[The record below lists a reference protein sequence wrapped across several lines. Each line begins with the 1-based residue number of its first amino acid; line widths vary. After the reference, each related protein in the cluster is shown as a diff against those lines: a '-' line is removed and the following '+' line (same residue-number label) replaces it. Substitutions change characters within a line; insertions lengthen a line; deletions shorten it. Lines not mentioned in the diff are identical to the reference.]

1 MIGFLFFLLILAI
14 IAFLLLRYG
23 VSTQIAKRGDEIFK
37 MRRISYHKV
46 VLIIIGAILFII
58 LVPASIRVVPVGK
71 ALVIFNVINKRYYVS
86 REGINYIPP
95 IINRT
100 IMYDLRR
107 QEYTMTGM
115 KGEGRRK
122 NVDDALWS
130 PTKEGL
136 KVGLD
141 LTCWY
146 RINPE
151 RVFDVHRFIGPNF
164 EEKVIRPAIRGI
176 VRLTVSEYG
185 TMDIY
190 SGKREQVQN
199 EILRRLKTLLEP
211 DGFVVDGVV
220 LRNVSFS
227 PDFAK
232 AVEEKQ
238 MAQQD
243 AERMKYILE
252 KEQKEA
258 ERKAIEAEGKARAIE
273 IVSKQL
279 RQNPQY
285 IRYLYVDKLANNV
298 KVIVSDQPTLMG
310 LEGLLKGK

>member
-1 MIGFLFFLLILAI
+1 MIGFLFFLLIVAI
-14 IAFLLLRYG
+14 IVFLLLKYG
-23 VSTQIAKRGDEIFK
+23 VSTQVAKRGDEIFH
-37 MRRISYHKV
+37 RRKISYHKI
-46 VLIIIGAILFII
+46 LPIIIGAILFII
-58 LVPASIRVVPVGK
+58 LVPASVRVVPVGR

-86 REGINYIPP
+86 REGINYVPP

-100 IMYDLRR
+100 LMYDLRR
-107 QEYTMTGM
+107 QEYTMAGM

-122 NVDDALWS
+122 DVDDALWS
-130 PTKEGL
+130 PTSEGL

-146 RINPE
+146 RIDPE
-151 RVFDVHRFIGPNF
+151 RVFDIHRLIGPNF

-185 TMDIY
+185 IMDIY
-190 SGKREQVQN
+190 SGKREEVQN
-199 EILRRLKTLLEP
+199 QIMTRLRKLLGP
-211 DGFVVDGVV
+211 DGFITEAVV

-227 PDFAK
+227 EDFAK

-243 AERMKYILE
+243 AERMKYVLE

-258 ERKAIEAEGKARAIE
+258 ERKAIEAEGKAKAIE
-273 IVSKQL
+273 IVSAKL

-285 IRYLYVDKLANNV
+285 IRYLYVDKLSDDV
-298 KVIVSDQPTLMG
+298 KVIVSDQPTIMG
-310 LEGLLKGK
+310 LEGLLRGK

>member
-1 MIGFLFFLLILAI
+1 MGFLFFLLILAI

-23 VSTQIAKRGDEIFK
+23 FSTQIAKRGDEIFK

-58 LVPASIRVVPVGK
+58 LVPASIRIVPVGK

-107 QEYTMTGM
+107 HEYTMTGM
-115 KGEGRRK
+115 EGEGRRK
-122 NVDDALWS
+122 NVDNALWS

-141 LTCWY
+141 ITCWY

-151 RVFDVHRFIGPNF
+151 RVFDVHRFIGPDF

-176 VRLTVSEYG
+176 VRLTVSKYG
-185 TMDIY
+185 IMDIY
-190 SGKREQVQN
+190 SGKREQIQN

-211 DGFVVDGVV
+211 DGFIVDGVV
-220 LRNVSFS
+220 LRNVNFS

-279 RQNPQY
+279 RQHPEY
-285 IRYLYVDKLANNV
+285 IKYLYVDKLANNV

-310 LEGLLKGK
+310 IEGLLKGK